1 MLWRFTKK
9 LARDLALTLYDHPT
23 EFQQMSLP
31 RVWFMILGIM
41 FAVTWIREEFFGVT
55 FKNWTAL
62 TTALGVCAG
71 AYALKKTSERG
82 QSNAPSNPVGAGGT
96 GNRESN

>member
-1 MLWRFTKK
+1 MIKK
-9 LARDLALTLYDHPT
+9 VLRDLALTLYDHPT
-23 EFQQMSLP
+23 KFEQMSLP
-31 RVWFMILGIM
+31 RVWFMALGIM
-41 FAVTWIREEFFGVT
+41 FAITWVREEFFGIT

-62 TTALGVCAG
+62 TSALGVCAG

-82 QSNAPSNPVGAGGT
+82 QSNAPNNPVGTGGT